1 MDPLFMRCEAPH
13 VVLLEAPF
21 KGPQVVYTVEH
32 LKVLYSNVRERG
44 YVPLSLF
51 IYWGEPLVPP
61 KPPSY
66 ILVDFIRSPVRGFY

>member
-1 MDPLFMRCEAPH
+1 MRCEAPH

-61 KPPSY
+61 
-66 ILVDFIRSPVRGFY
+66 